1 MGAGSAGLGGRAGG
15 AGISSAGTLSADRGW
30 AAPRSVASGR
40 PAESSGQTG
49 QCPGPAMTQGPAAP
63 RRWLGVCVILSVRR
77 RPAVWPLVTWT
88 QSWWSHSSASWWWR
102 RRRYKGDPDRAARS
116 LLTYTPAQGLTDAAG
131 SRRAHPAPSVCE
143 GRGRPGAGGH
153 PGSPGSLGRLYW
165 ASSRATCRKPAILP
179 ARGRGRLSA
188 TCQSWPLEEEYG
200 RDNRNTES
208 GEGAGSRSV
217 RRRRQEGSGKGARL
231 PPGTP
236 APRSHSGAG
245 RATWRG
251 GGARTSAKGS
261 WGRERAPE
269 AAASRSYP
277 PFAPH
282 TRAEAQAG
290 VAGAHLDTC
299 FGTINSF
306 SSPIMSL

>member
-1 MGAGSAGLGGRAGG
+1 
-15 AGISSAGTLSADRGW
+15 
-30 AAPRSVASGR
+30 
-40 PAESSGQTG
+40 
-49 QCPGPAMTQGPAAP
+49 MTQGPAAP

-88 QSWWSHSSASWWWR
+88 QSWRSHSSASWWWR

-116 LLTYTPAQGLTDAAG
+116 LLTYTPAQGLTLTL
-131 SRRAHPAPSVCE
+131 
-143 GRGRPGAGGH
+143 PGAGEHTRRPACVRGGDGPVLAATQGALVPWAGCTGPA
-153 PGSPGSLGRLYW
+153 PGLP
-165 ASSRATCRKPAILP
+165 AENQPSSRPGGA
-179 ARGRGRLSA
+179 GRLSA

-236 APRSHSGAG
+236 APWSHSGAG

-277 PFAPH
+277 PSAPH